1 MGFAQHSFLTQDSI
15 NDLNSSRFDTAA
27 CQQLQE
33 GQEDCWLNL
42 VQALM
47 QELQSNQSKL
57 HQVTADYNHM
67 KADHHRLE
75 EQLEESEATNRA
87 LTEASIAQAQQFS
100 GTLKQLRQ
108 NQAQIVQSEKMASLG
123 QLVAGV
129 AHEINNP
136 VSFIYGNLSH
146 AVDYIHDLMNLLQLY
161 REHYP
166 DPDTQIQAEIE
177 AIDLDFLTEDL
188 PKLLLS
194 IRVGAKRIQEIV
206 LSLRTFSRIDE
217 AEIKAVNI
225 HEGIDSTLMILQH
238 RLQAQGKRPDIEVVK
253 EYGNLPLVECYA
265 GQLNQVFVN
274 VLVNAIDALDELSA
288 TKDWSWNRDE
298 RTTPTITIRTSRVD
312 ADWVEIVIADNGP
325 DIPEQIQQQIFDPFF
340 TTKPVGKGTGMGMSI
355 SYQIIADKHR
365 GKLCCHSSPGQ
376 GAEFVIQIPIW
387 QEFQEGSKPASPA
400 VEQE

>member
-1 MGFAQHSFLTQDSI
+1 MGFAQHFILTQDSI
-15 NDLNSSRFDTAA
+15 NDLNSSRFDTAV
-27 CQQLQE
+27 CQHLE
-33 GQEDCWLNL
+33 DGQEDCWLNL

-47 QELQSNQSKL
+47 QELRSNESKL
-57 HQVTADYNHM
+57 HQVTAEYKHIAASH
-67 KADHHRLE
+67 KCLE

-161 REHYP
+161 RQHYP
-166 DPDTQIQAEIE
+166 DPDPQIQEEVE

-274 VLVNAIDALDELSA
+274 VLVNAIDALDELST
-288 TKDWSWNRDE
+288 TKDWAWRSDE
-298 RTTPTITIRTSRVD
+298 HTTPTITIRTSRVD
-312 ADWVEIVIADNGP
+312 ADWVEIAIADNGT

-355 SYQIIADKHR
+355 SYQIVAEKHR
-365 GKLCCHSSPGQ
+365 GKLCCHSTPGQ
-376 GAEFVIQIPIW
+376 GAEFVIQIPIR
-387 QEFQEGSKPASPA
+387 QEFHE
-400 VEQE
+400 

>member
-1 MGFAQHSFLTQDSI
+1 MGFAQHSLLTQDSI
-15 NDLNSSRFDTAA
+15 DDLYSSRFDTAA

-47 QELQSNQSKL
+47 QELKSNQRKL
-57 HQVTADYNHM
+57 HQVTAEYHHI

-161 REHYP
+161 RQHYP
-166 DPDTQIQAEIE
+166 DPDAQIQAEIE

-225 HEGIDSTLMILQH
+225 HEGIDSTLMVLQH
-238 RLQAQGKRPDIEVVK
+238 RLQAQGKRPDIEVIK

-274 VLVNAIDALDELSA
+274 VLVNAIDALDELS
-288 TKDWSWNRDE
+288 TRKDGVWNSDAAQKPA
-298 RTTPTITIRTSRVD
+298 PTITIRTSIVD
-312 ADWVEIVIADNGP
+312 SDWVEIAIADNGP

-355 SYQIIADKHR
+355 SYQIVAEKHR
-365 GKLCCHSSPGQ
+365 GKLWCHSAPGQ
-376 GAEFVIQIPIW
+376 GAEFVIQIPIR
-387 QEFQEGSKPASPA
+387 QEFYG
-400 VEQE
+400 

>member
-1 MGFAQHSFLTQDSI
+1 MGFAQHSLLTQDSI
-15 NDLNSSRFDTAA
+15 NDLYSSRFDTAA

-47 QELQSNQSKL
+47 QELKSNQSKL
-57 HQVTADYNHM
+57 HQVTAEYYHI

-161 REHYP
+161 RQHYP
-166 DPDTQIQAEIE
+166 DPDAQIQAEIE

-225 HEGIDSTLMILQH
+225 HEGIDSTLMVLQH

-253 EYGNLPLVECYA
+253 EYGSLPLVECYA

-274 VLVNAIDALDELSA
+274 VLVNAIDALDELS
-288 TKDWSWNRDE
+288 TRKDGVWNSDAAQKSA
-298 RTTPTITIRTSRVD
+298 PTITIRTSIVD
-312 ADWVEIVIADNGP
+312 SDWVEIAIADNGP

-355 SYQIIADKHR
+355 SYQIVAEKHR
-365 GKLCCHSSPGQ
+365 GKLWCHSAPEQ
-376 GAEFVIQIPIW
+376 GAEFVIQIPIR
-387 QEFQEGSKPASPA
+387 QEFYG
-400 VEQE
+400 